1 VPGVVIRGI
10 AVGLR
15 VGGPV
20 GVDRQRADD
29 RVRVRRLVL
38 FPRAHRRDTS
48 AAAPPATAWV
58 LAAWVST
65 ALAVL
70 GAAAGAS
77 S

>member
-1 VPGVVIRGI
+1 MVIRGI
-10 AVGLR
+10 AVRQGA
-15 VGGPV
+15 GGPV

-29 RVRVRRLVL
+29 RLRVPRLVL

-48 AAAPPATAWV
+48 SAAPPATAWL

-65 ALAVL
+65 ALTVL
-70 GAAAGAS
+70 RAAAGAS